1 MQAVEQAL
9 LSFFERVARR
19 DERALQALSKE
30 SRFRVDERCWSF
42 TLPDLHRFL
51 QTQHEVFGQ
60 VDYRQFRR
68 SIFNCPLNQ
77 AMQWHG
83 AEIVIAENR
92 AKVDESRYA
101 LVWRPR
107 P

>member
-19 DERALQALSKE
+19 DGPALEGLRREQC
-30 SRFRVDERCWSF
+30 FCVDERCWSF

-51 QTQHEVFGQ
+51 QAQDEVFGR

-68 SIFNCPLNQ
+68 AIFRCPLNRAVQ
-77 AMQWHG
+77 SLG
-83 AEIVIAENR
+83 AEIIIADNR

-101 LVWRPR
+101 LIWRPKA
-107 P
+107 

>member
-19 DERALQALSKE
+19 EEPALAGLRREQ
-30 SRFRVDERCWSF
+30 RFSVDERCWSF

-51 QTQHEVFGQ
+51 QAQDEVFGRL
-60 VDYRQFRR
+60 DYRQFRR
-68 SIFNCPLNQ
+68 AIFNCPLNRVIQ
-77 AMQWHG
+77 TLG
-83 AEIVIAENR
+83 AEIIIADNR

-101 LVWRPR
+101 LVWRPKA
-107 P
+107 